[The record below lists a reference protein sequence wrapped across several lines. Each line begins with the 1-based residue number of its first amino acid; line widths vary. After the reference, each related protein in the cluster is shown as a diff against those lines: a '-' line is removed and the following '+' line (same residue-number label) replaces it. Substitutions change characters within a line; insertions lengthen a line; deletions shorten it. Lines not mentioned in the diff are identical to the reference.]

1 MGKGPTQLLIAF
13 EDAVIKDLGAH
24 VFEYT
29 ERDSILYNLGLGC
42 KWDEARYVY
51 ENDSQFG
58 VLPTFPVIPPFHG
71 VLSELPLQ
79 DILPNFNPVGTS
91 VGSVVYLLQR
101 FGVCA
106 QSPLEPW
113 NLIPAALYSADRRRH
128 LVLLPAQLL

>member
-1 MGKGPTQLLIAF
+1 MGKGPTKLLIAF
-13 EDAVIKDLGAH
+13 EDALIKDLGAH

-42 KWDEARYVY
+42 KWDEPRYVY

-79 DILPNFNPVGTS
+79 DILPNFNPVGTTVAS
-91 VGSVVYLLQR
+91 AMYRVLKHSPSCDLATASPDSDRCNPMCCFLL
-101 FGVCA
+101 V
-106 QSPLEPW
+106 
-113 NLIPAALYSADRRRH
+113 
-128 LVLLPAQLL
+128 